1 MCYNTFRQYERSDGT
16 LFPQTT
22 LKHIVTGIIAPVDS
36 DKTTLTEALLYKA
49 GELKKLG
56 RVDNGDAF
64 LDFEE
69 LERKRGIT
77 IFSHQANLTWKNL
90 RLTLL
95 DTPGHVDFV
104 SQTEQVLRVLDCAIM
119 VVSARDLITS
129 HARTLWNLLDFYHVP
144 TFVFVNK
151 LDLSELS
158 KADIVQRLKQLDQ
171 GIVPFDGTETEELA
185 ELDDALLE
193 KYLENDS
200 IDRTD
205 VLALIRQRKAFPCFF
220 GSALKLEGIDA
231 LLHGLADFAPE
242 LESRNEF
249 GARVFKIS
257 HTEKK
262 ERLTWLRVFG
272 GSLHPKDTILDD
284 QKANELRVYDAKRYG
299 AAKEIVAG
307 QICAI
312 PNLNETFV
320 GQGLGFLE
328 NDASSCMTPVL
339 SYALNPNGC
348 DLHACLVALK
358 ELEDEDEHLHVVW
371 SKQLNELRVQLM
383 GPIQL
388 EVLQQILKDRY
399 ELDVS
404 FEQGRTLY
412 KETITQTIEGV
423 GHFEPLRHYAEAHL
437 IMEPGKPGSGLVF
450 SSDCSLEELDKN
462 WQNQIL
468 SCLKSKEHIGVLI
481 GAPLT
486 DVKITLAT
494 GRASIKHT
502 VGGDFRQASGRAVR
516 QGLMMLKERQGLKLL
531 EPWYRF
537 VLKVPEEKLGRAM
550 NDIQQMS
557 GTFSLD
563 QATGTL
569 SGLAPVSEMQS
580 YAETVR
586 TYTRGKGLLELSVD
600 GYRQC
605 HNEQEVVSNSSYDP
619 LSDLENTPQ
628 SVFCAHGAGYTVDW
642 SDVPKMAHEEYVL
655 KG

>member
-1 MCYNTFRQYERSDGT
+1 M
-16 LFPQTT
+16 
-22 LKHIVTGIIAPVDS
+22 
-36 DKTTLTEALLYKA
+36 
-49 GELKKLG
+49 
-56 RVDNGDAF
+56 
-64 LDFEE
+64 
-69 LERKRGIT
+69 
-77 IFSHQANLTWKNL
+77 
-90 RLTLL
+90 
-95 DTPGHVDFV
+95 
-104 SQTEQVLRVLDCAIM
+104 
-119 VVSARDLITS
+119 
-129 HARTLWNLLDFYHVP
+129 
-144 TFVFVNK
+144 
-151 LDLSELS
+151 
-158 KADIVQRLKQLDQ
+158 
-171 GIVPFDGTETEELA
+171 
-185 ELDDALLE
+185 
-193 KYLENDS
+193 
-200 IDRTD
+200 
-205 VLALIRQRKAFPCFF
+205 
-220 GSALKLEGIDA
+220 
-231 LLHGLADFAPE
+231 
-242 LESRNEF
+242 
-249 GARVFKIS
+249 
-257 HTEKK
+257 
-262 ERLTWLRVFG
+262 
-272 GSLHPKDTILDD
+272 ILDD

-516 QGLMMLKERQGLKLL
+516 QGLMMLKKT
-531 EPWYRF
+531 P
-537 VLKVPEEKLGRAM
+537 
-550 NDIQQMS
+550 
-557 GTFSLD
+557 
-563 QATGTL
+563 
-569 SGLAPVSEMQS
+569 
-580 YAETVR
+580 R
-586 TYTRGKGLLELSVD
+586 TKT
-600 GYRQC
+600 
-605 HNEQEVVSNSSYDP
+605 
-619 LSDLENTPQ
+619 
-628 SVFCAHGAGYTVDW
+628 A
-642 SDVPKMAHEEYVL
+642 
-655 KG
+655 